1 MNLLTKIAAPASR
14 RIGQIA
20 AVGAIALVLTT
31 AVASPADAR
40 RSEAERAANLAISY
54 CFNQGGNPGADIYG
68 GTIYVSCSWDDG
80 TIDILDF
87 TDD

>member
-1 MNLLTKIAAPASR
+1 MNVLTRFTAPGSR
-14 RIGQIA
+14 RIGQLA
-20 AVGAIALVLTT
+20 AVGAMALVLTT
-31 AVASPADAR
+31 AVVSPADAR

-54 CFNQGGNPGADIYG
+54 CFNQGGNPGADVYG
-68 GTIYVSCSWDDG
+68 GTIYVSCSWEDG